1 MEQSKGNT
9 GTRDVTFDL
18 VSIMYHALQG
28 AETIEMYVDDADQDN
43 EELAEFFSE
52 TKDDYQRIADR
63 AKELFFMEVSDMEMD
78 DEDEMADSAAG

>member
-28 AETIEMYVDDADQDN
+28 AETIDKYVGDADQGVN
-43 EELAEFFSE
+43 NELAQFFRE
-52 TKDDYQRIADR
+52 TKEEYARRADK
-63 AKELFFMEVSDMEMD
+63 AKELLVREMSGSK
-78 DEDEMADSAAG
+78 SAAG